1 MEYQVHVQ
9 QVASQLTAV
18 VRRRAK
24 QTELAIVVPQAC
36 GEVWSFIRSSPLL
49 HPGRNL
55 ALYLDGEINLEVGV
69 EVSQSFEGNGH
80 VFCSRTPAGTV
91 VTTAHFGPYNRLHE
105 AHNALCTWCRKNGHA
120 VPGINWEVYGHW
132 NDDPAKLRTDVFF
145 LLQAAGS
152 ESAG

>member
-9 QVASQLTAV
+9 QVTSQLTAV
-18 VRRRAK
+18 VRRRAR
-24 QTELAIVVPQAC
+24 QAELARVVPQAC

-69 EVSQSFEGNGH
+69 EMFQAFEGNGQ

-91 VTTAHFGPYNRLHE
+91 VTAAHIGPYEGLHG
-105 AHNALCTWCRKNGHA
+105 AHAAICKWCRENGRA
-120 VPGINWEVYGHW
+120 VPGISWEIYGHW
-132 NDDPAKLRTDVFF
+132 DDDPAKLRTDVFY
-145 LLQAAGS
+145 LLQAADPV
-152 ESAG
+152 AG